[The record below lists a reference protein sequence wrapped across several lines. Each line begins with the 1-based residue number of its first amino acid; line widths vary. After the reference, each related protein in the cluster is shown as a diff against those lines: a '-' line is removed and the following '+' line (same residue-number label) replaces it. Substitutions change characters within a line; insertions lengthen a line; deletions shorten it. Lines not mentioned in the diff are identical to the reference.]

1 MNRNFILGCL
11 AGAIGGMLGTWA
23 LLFIDIKISTREVPV
38 LNINTGYSVST
49 ESTEEISINQED
61 GVKDAVGVL
70 VNDGLFE
77 EINEE
82 FKERG
87 EFGLVLI
94 PYSNTNTPREREG
107 VHVVISPV
115 STCDLS
121 ARAKVIGFS
130 LLDRRE
136 DHYYKK

>member
-11 AGAIGGMLGTWA
+11 AGTIGGMLGTWA
-23 LLFIDIKISTREVPV
+23 LLFVDIKITLREVPV

-77 EINEE
+77 EIKEE
-82 FKERG
+82 FKERR
-87 EFGLVLI
+87 EIGLVLI
-94 PYSNTNTPREREG
+94 PDSHVNTPREGEG

-115 STCDLS
+115 STGDIS
-121 ARAKVIGFS
+121 VQVKVIGLR
-130 LLDRRE
+130 LLDGRRE
-136 DHYYKK
+136 N

>member
-11 AGAIGGMLGTWA
+11 AGTIGGMLGTWM
-23 LLFIDIKISTREVPV
+23 LLFVDIKITLREAPI
-38 LNINTGYSVST
+38 LNINTGYPVST
-49 ESTEEISINQED
+49 ESAEEVSINNKD

-77 EINEE
+77 EFQEE

-87 EFGLVLI
+87 EIGLVLI
-94 PYSNTNTPREREG
+94 PDSHTNTPREGEG

-115 STCDLS
+115 STGDIS
-121 ARAKVIGFS
+121 VRAKVVGLR
-130 LLDRRE
+130 LLDGRKE
-136 DHYYKK
+136 D

>member
-23 LLFIDIKISTREVPV
+23 LLFVDIRITLRESPV

-49 ESTEEISINQED
+49 ESTEEISIHQED

-77 EINEE
+77 EMKDE
-82 FKERG
+82 FKERR
-87 EFGLVLI
+87 EVGLVLI
-94 PYSNTNTPREREG
+94 PDSHANTSREREG
-107 VHVVISPV
+107 IHAVISPI
-115 STCDLS
+115 STGDS
-121 ARAKVIGFS
+121 SVRAKVIGFR
-130 LLDRRE
+130 LLDGRRE
-136 DHYYKK
+136 DYFKK